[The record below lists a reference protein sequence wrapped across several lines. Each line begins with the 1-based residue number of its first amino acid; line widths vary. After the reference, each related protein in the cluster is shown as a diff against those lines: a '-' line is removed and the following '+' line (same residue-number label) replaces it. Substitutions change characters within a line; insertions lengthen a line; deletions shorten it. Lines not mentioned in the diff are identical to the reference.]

1 MKTALKDPLLT
12 VAKICTIIVRIF
24 LVMGQIGLGIAITM
38 MTLSVLGF
46 LPDDVS
52 IVAEP
57 DFDGMGLWLGV
68 LAMVALIVSLGLMY
82 DFVRL
87 LARMIDTVAD
97 GDPFVMAN
105 AARLTRMAWLSLGA
119 WLAGWIATGLG
130 KWGETHRPPSDF
142 QLDVDVSLTGIGIA
156 LLLFILARVFR
167 EGARM
172 REELEG
178 TV

>member
-1 MKTALKDPLLT
+1 MQSAAKDPLLMI
-12 VAKICTIIVRIF
+12 AKIGTIIVRIL
-24 LVMGQIGLGIAITM
+24 LVIGQIGLGIAIAM
-38 MTLSVLGF
+38 MLLGTLGY
-46 LPDDVS
+46 LPDEVT
-52 IVAEP
+52 VVP
-57 DFDGMGLWLGV
+57 DSDLSSLGLWLGV
-68 LAMVALIVSLGLMY
+68 LAMIALIVSLGLMY

-119 WLAGWIATGLG
+119 WLVGWVANALG
-130 KWGETHRPPSDF
+130 KWGEAHRPPSEF
-142 QLDVDVSLTGIGIA
+142 RLDVEFSLTGVGIA
-156 LLLFILARVFR
+156 ILLFILARVFR
-167 EGARM
+167 EGAKM

>member
-1 MKTALKDPLLT
+1 MKTVLKDPLLT
-12 VAKICTIIVRIF
+12 VAKFATIIVRIF
-24 LVMGQIGLGIAITM
+24 LVIGQIGLGIAITM
-38 MTLSVLGF
+38 LVLSALGY

-52 IVAEP
+52 IVTEP
-57 DFDGMGLWLGV
+57 DFGGMGLWLGV
-68 LAMVALIVSLGLMY
+68 LSMIALIVSLGLTY

-105 AARLTRMAWLSLGA
+105 AARLTRMAWLALGA

-130 KWGETHRPPSDF
+130 KWGEANRPPSDF
-142 QLDVDVSLTGIGIA
+142 QLDVEFSFTGVGIA
-156 LLLFILARVFR
+156 ILLFILARVFR